1 MKKSTYTPFIVI
13 AILLLVLFAGKHTP
27 LNAKSFFYAISLS
40 IQSLLM
46 AILPFLIFTF
56 LFNSIASFKK
66 NAVIFLLLV
75 MFCICLSNF
84 TYTMIAYFFNSLNL
98 MGEVNRTYALTNS
111 KIYEINSTALNQE
124 PLYSPRAQRYQR

>member
-75 MFCICLSNF
+75 SVWIKTLIFQQIFKFVTKFKLKFIN
-84 TYTMIAYFFNSLNL
+84 
-98 MGEVNRTYALTNS
+98 
-111 KIYEINSTALNQE
+111 KIII
-124 PLYSPRAQRYQR
+124 